1 MDEGLKSIEE
11 QDNGKGKDAD
21 PRHVWLEPSPEI
33 EILSV
38 NALNLKG
45 AMKPD
50 EADADGDPCDQATKG
65 YRCNCQTVSPFGMK
79 DTQRVTYPTGW
90 RAR

>member
-1 MDEGLKSIEE
+1 
-11 QDNGKGKDAD
+11 
-21 PRHVWLEPSPEI
+21 
-33 EILSV
+33 
-38 NALNLKG
+38 
-45 AMKPD
+45 MKPD